1 MRLAELEGRRVAV
14 WGAGREGRAAWR
26 WLRAHAP
33 QLPVAVICPASEV
46 AAARGF
52 AGDGAE
58 IIGGEATLDTLRRF
72 EVIVKSPGISP
83 YREPAVA
90 AQAAGVRFTSG
101 TALWFAANPHARTIA
116 ITGTKGKSSTTAM
129 VAHLLRA
136 AGRRVVLAGNIGLP
150 LLEVPPDT
158 SADWWVLELS
168 SFQCRDLGGVPEIGA
183 VLNLFPEHLDWHG
196 GVERYYRDKL
206 RLLGVPGARPRVSVM
221 NAAQQWPEGA
231 VPEAG
236 VRWFGDPDGFHVAG
250 GAIARGDRP
259 VLELAVIP
267 LPGLHNA
274 LNLCAALALVE
285 AAGEDAVAL
294 APSIRGFRAL
304 PHRLQALGVR
314 DGLLWV
320 NDSIATTPHATL
332 AALAHY
338 RGRPL
343 ALLVGGHDRGVPWDG
358 FAAAVADDPPRAI
371 IAIGAAG
378 PRILDALAALD
389 PAHTA
394 LHRAVDLADAVARA
408 RAALAGTGDGVVL
421 LSPGAPS
428 FGEFRDYDD
437 RGRRFAALAGF
448 DPDDISHIEGL
459 GT

>member
-1 MRLAELEGRRVAV
+1 MRLAELQGRRVAV

-33 QLPVAVICPASEV
+33 RLPVAVICPQSEV

-52 AGDGAE
+52 AGDDAE
-58 IIGGEATLDTLRRF
+58 IIGGEADLATLRRF

-83 YREPAVA
+83 YREPAAA

-101 TALWFAANPHARTIA
+101 TALWFAANPDARTIA

-150 LLEVPPDT
+150 LLEVPSDT

-236 VRWFGDPDGFHVAG
+236 VRWFGDPDGFHVAH
-250 GAIARGDRP
+250 GAIRRGGSFVIDCG
-259 VLELAVIP
+259 AIP

-274 LNLCAALALVE
+274 LNLCAALAVVE

-294 APSIRGFRAL
+294 GPAIASFRAL
-304 PHRLQALGVR
+304 PHRLQELGEL

-338 RGRPL
+338 GARPL
-343 ALLVGGHDRGVPWDG
+343 ALIVGGHDRGVPWDE
-358 FAAAVADDPPRAI
+358 FARAMQAGPPLAI

-378 PRILDALAALD
+378 PRILDALGVVDRARCAVE
-389 PAHTA
+389 PAT
-394 LHRAVDLADAVARA
+394 DLAAAVSRA
-408 RAALAGTGDGVVL
+408 RTLLPPGGVVL

-428 FGEFRDYDD
+428 FGEFRDYED

>member
-33 QLPVAVICPASEV
+33 GLAVAVICPAAEV
-46 AAARGF
+46 AAAREFTGE
-52 AGDGAE
+52 DAE
-58 IIGGEATLDTLRRF
+58 IIGGDATADTLARF

-83 YREPAVA
+83 YREPAAA
-90 AQAAGVRFTSG
+90 AQTAGVRFTSG

-150 LLEVPPDT
+150 LLEIPDQT
-158 SADWWVLELS
+158 RADWWVLEIS
-168 SFQCRDLGGVPEIGA
+168 SFQACDLGGVPEIGV

-206 RLLGVPGARPRVSVM
+206 RVLGVPGTRPVASVL
-221 NAAQQWPEGA
+221 NAGQQWPDGA
-231 VPEAG
+231 VPQSG
-236 VRWFGDPDGFHVAG
+236 VRWFGEPSGFHVAQ
-250 GAIARGDRP
+250 GAIRRGTRFVID
-259 VLELAVIP
+259 AGAIP

-274 LNLCAALALVE
+274 LNFCAALAVLE
-285 AAGEDAVAL
+285 AAGEDALAL
-294 APSIRGFRAL
+294 APKIADFHAL
-304 PHRLQALGVR
+304 PHRLQALGTR

-332 AALAHY
+332 AALAHH
-338 RGRPL
+338 RGPPL
-343 ALLVGGHDRGVPWDG
+343 ALIVGGHDRGVPWDA
-358 FAAAVADDPPRAI
+358 FARTVATAPPRAI
-371 IAIGAAG
+371 LAIGAAA
-378 PRILDALAALD
+378 PRILEALAAID
-389 PAHTA
+389 PARCAVEPA
-394 LHRAVDLADAVARA
+394 LDLAAAVRRA
-408 RAALAGTGDGVVL
+408 RALLPSGGVVL

-428 FGEFRDYDD
+428 FGEFRDYED

-448 DPDDISHIEGL
+448 DPDHISHIEGL
-459 GT
+459 GA